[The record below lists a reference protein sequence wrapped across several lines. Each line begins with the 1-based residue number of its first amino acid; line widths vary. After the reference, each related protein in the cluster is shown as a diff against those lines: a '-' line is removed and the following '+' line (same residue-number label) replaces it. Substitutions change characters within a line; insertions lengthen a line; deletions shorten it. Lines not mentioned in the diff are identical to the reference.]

1 MTSVPRIA
9 ILGANGLIGHRLAVD
24 LAAAGYPIV
33 AIARS
38 FTPAQD
44 TALAG
49 QTVVRLAA
57 VAATGADLAR
67 CLADGQADIVVNT
80 IGVLQDTRPGE
91 SLDVHAGFLER
102 LCTAVRDLARPALIV
117 HLSVPGRPVDDGTT
131 FSTTK
136 RMGEEVLRASG
147 LPVVLL
153 RPGMVIA
160 RNAFGGSALLRSLA
174 QLPAA
179 LPRALGARPCRITAI
194 SDIGRTVQWLAQRWH
209 DDKGPLCET
218 WDVMSAE
225 ETSLADVIEG
235 LRRHTGGPRPLAGL
249 PAPLLALGARAGDA
263 VARLGWRPPVRDT
276 ALRELARGV
285 EGDPRPWMAAT
296 GLRPTALAGALAS
309 EVAPGVQE
317 LWFAR
322 LYVLKPVILASLV
335 AFWCLSGL
343 IALVASYAAARG
355 ILVDRGFPG
364 GVATAV
370 TVVSSL
376 ADISV
381 GLLIAIRRTAMA
393 GLLAGIALALG
404 YMAGAAL
411 LTPDLW
417 IEPLGALVKTGP
429 AIVLMV
435 VALAILPAR

>member
-1 MTSVPRIA
+1 MTSPPRIA

-24 LAAAGYPIV
+24 LSAAGYPII

-44 TALAG
+44 AALAG
-49 QTVVRLAA
+49 QSLVRFAA
-57 VAATGADLAR
+57 VAATSVELAR

-80 IGVLQDTRPGE
+80 IGVLQDTMPGE
-91 SLDVHAGFLER
+91 SLDVHAAFLER
-102 LCTAVRDLARPALIV
+102 LCTAVRELAGPALIV

-136 RMGEEVLRASG
+136 RKGEEVLRASG
-147 LPVVLL
+147 LPVVVL

-174 QLPAA
+174 QMPAA
-179 LPRALGARPCRITAI
+179 VPGALGARPCRITAI
-194 SDIGRTVQWLAQRWH
+194 SDIVRTVHWLAQRWR
-209 DDKGPLCET
+209 DDRSRLWET
-218 WDVMSAE
+218 WDVMSPE
-225 ETSLADVIEG
+225 ETTLGDVIEG
-235 LRRHTGGPRPLAGL
+235 LRRHTGGPRPLARL
-249 PAPLLALGARAGDA
+249 PAPLLALGALAGDA

-285 EGDPRPWMAAT
+285 EGDPQPWMAAT
-296 GLRPTALAGALAS
+296 GLRPATLAGTLAS
-309 EVAPGVQE
+309 EVTPGVQE

-322 LYVLKPVILASLV
+322 LYVLKPLILASLV
-335 AFWCLSGL
+335 VFWCLSGL
-343 IALVASYAAARG
+343 IALFVSYAAARG
-355 ILVDRGFPG
+355 MLVERGFPG
-364 GVATAV
+364 GVATTV
-370 TVVSSL
+370 TVASSL
-376 ADISV
+376 ADMSV
-381 GLLIAIRRTAMA
+381 GLLIAMRRTAMA
-393 GLLAGIALALG
+393 GLLAGIALSLG